1 MLAGPHHV
9 GLIGDDHAPGCRI
22 EYLRIEFGEMA
33 FANGGVIGGEHIFRP
48 PPRPVP
54 FNDAGDGDIA
64 DRKFFHTFP
73 SHAPSCGLAPDA
85 RPFGSRALRKT
96 T

>member
-1 MLAGPHHV
+1 
-9 GLIGDDHAPGCRI
+9 
-22 EYLRIEFGEMA
+22 MA
-33 FANGGVIGGEHIFRP
+33 FADGGIVSGKHFFRP

-64 DRKFFHTFP
+64 NRKFFHTFP

-85 RPFGSRALRKT
+85 RPFGSRALRKLLKQKLLKQPACGKSASGPALNSMPPIHT
-96 T
+96 